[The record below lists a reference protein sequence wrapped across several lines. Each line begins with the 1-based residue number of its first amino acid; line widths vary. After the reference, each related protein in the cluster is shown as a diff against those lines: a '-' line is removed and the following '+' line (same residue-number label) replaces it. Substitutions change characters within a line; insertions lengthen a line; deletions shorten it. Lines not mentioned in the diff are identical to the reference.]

1 MLIRMHVML
10 ALMMGAA
17 TASPPPPEGHEAS
30 PLDGRATAS
39 DFDADD
45 SQPASDVALDDDVDD
60 DDNITLLAKSR
71 PLARG
76 TRVSAQAK
84 HFGPTGPAWAE
95 TTFGTQADG
104 SAAGSVRVYGTV
116 TQVFKGLGAV
126 RFKVKW
132 DIRVPEPPVTASGD
146 SVESNPAAIGREWWT
161 SSVARK
167 EHMNAGA
174 PLVLLNRP
182 ANRPVLEAGQEVENC
197 TDRMPAEVDGATLTI
212 DRTAD
217 TDDDDDDDD
226 YLPGAT
232 EALQRSR
239 GELTTGDEELPANIP
254 TDEIFANISAGKTW
268 TAPAEFRGNTVRC
281 FLLFSCC
288 SVGLPVGLSIRVL

>member
-30 PLDGRATAS
+30 PLDGRATAA

-45 SQPASDVALDDDVDD
+45 SQPASDDVALDDDVDD

-104 SAAGSVRVYGTV
+104 SAA
-116 TQVFKGLGAV
+116 
-126 RFKVKW
+126 
-132 DIRVPEPPVTASGD
+132 DVPCV
-146 SVESNPAAIGREWWT
+146 
-161 SSVARK
+161 
-167 EHMNAGA
+167 
-174 PLVLLNRP
+174 
-182 ANRPVLEAGQEVENC
+182 
-197 TDRMPAEVDGATLTI
+197 
-212 DRTAD
+212 
-217 TDDDDDDDD
+217 
-226 YLPGAT
+226 
-232 EALQRSR
+232 
-239 GELTTGDEELPANIP
+239 
-254 TDEIFANISAGKTW
+254 GK
-268 TAPAEFRGNTVRC
+268 
-281 FLLFSCC
+281 
-288 SVGLPVGLSIRVL
+288 I

>member
-84 HFGPTGPAWAE
+84 RDCFALHE
-95 TTFGTQADG
+95 Q
-104 SAAGSVRVYGTV
+104 YG
-116 TQVFKGLGAV
+116 F
-126 RFKVKW
+126 
-132 DIRVPEPPVTASGD
+132 PPVPLHSQLWQTYPEADKVHWDNIKQATAKRSR
-146 SVESNPAAIGREWWT
+146 SVSPQGHAGACALNPKNQERKARAVLKIGG
-161 SSVARK
+161 VAR
-167 EHMNAGA
+167 
-174 PLVLLNRP
+174 
-182 ANRPVLEAGQEVENC
+182 LE
-197 TDRMPAEVDGATLTI
+197 DR
-212 DRTAD
+212 
-217 TDDDDDDDD
+217 
-226 YLPGAT
+226 
-232 EALQRSR
+232 R
-239 GELTTGDEELPANIP
+239 G
-254 TDEIFANISAGKTW
+254 
-268 TAPAEFRGNTVRC
+268 
-281 FLLFSCC
+281 
-288 SVGLPVGLSIRVL
+288 